1 MYPNG
6 QIRAHFLM
14 PSAKSRVRLVM
25 VDGQTTLSLFEPTGQ
40 FAGVG
45 VRVGM
50 WFCLKYGKLEL
61 ILRCS
66 LQFSSNINFLT
77 CFTDEMKSFINKVS
91 NNFHTLISVKKQFL
105 MLNPIKVN

>member
-1 MYPNG
+1 MVLS
-6 QIRAHFLM
+6 QIW
-14 PSAKSRVRLVM
+14 
-25 VDGQTTLSLFEPTGQ
+25 ETGY
-40 FAGVG
+40 
-45 VRVGM
+45 M
-50 WFCLKYGKLEL
+50 L